1 MLQSM
6 RSAAR
11 YIWIFIV
18 IAFIGG
24 FLLVDTSGLL
34 GRAPITSGTAVATV
48 NGTDILYTTWSA
60 ASQQRAQLEEQ
71 QTGRPLTLDE
81 RRRIENETFDE
92 MVQSLLLQQEY
103 ERRGI
108 GVTSDEI
115 IQAARFNPPPQ
126 LMQSPELQ
134 TEGQFDIDK
143 YQRFLGS
150 PAARQQGL
158 LVQLE
163 NYYRSEIPRAKLFDQ
178 LASEVY
184 VSDARLWQAYR
195 DQQDSAEVTYV
206 LFAPTMMPDDSV
218 SVTDADL
225 RAWYDSNKATL
236 ERPARAV
243 VSFVT
248 IPRTVAASDS
258 AAVRDRL
265 LRLREEITSGT
276 STFEDVARRESSD
289 TVSGADGGSLGR
301 GARGRFV
308 APFESAAYALSTGEI
323 SQPVE
328 TPFGYH
334 LIRVDERK
342 GDTLALRHIL
352 LPIRQSDSSATRT
365 DRRADS
371 LANIAASMEDG
382 SRLDSAAARL
392 GLPIRQAV
400 AFEGQPLTVGA
411 LVVPS
416 VSAWAFGGVTA
427 GETSDLF
434 GTDAGYFLARL
445 DSIYAGGVPSFEE
458 AREAVRLQVIHDK
471 KLDALM
477 GVGKQFALS
486 AAATSLEQ
494 AAQSMNLDV
503 QESGPFTRTSFN
515 TSIGRLNEAVGA
527 AFSLPIGPIGAPVRT
542 ESGVYVMRVDRRVEA
557 TREAFEAQKDTQ
569 RQQVLNALRQQRVRA
584 FLEELREDADVKDHR
599 KDINYQLTRQPA
611 V

>member
-1 MLQSM
+1 M

-11 YIWIFIV
+11 YVWIFIV

-92 MVQSLLLQQEY
+92 MVQSVLLQQEY

-108 GVTSDEI
+108 GVTDEEI

-134 TEGQFDIDK
+134 TDGRFDIDK

-195 DQQDSAEVTYV
+195 DQQDSAQVSYV
-206 LFAPTMMPDDSV
+206 LFSPTMIPDDSV
-218 SVTDADL
+218 TVSDADL
-225 RAWYDSNKATL
+225 RAWYDAHKASL

-248 IPRTVAASDS
+248 IPRTITAGDS
-258 AAVRDRL
+258 ASVRNRML
-265 LRLREEITSGT
+265 QLRDEITSGT

-289 TVSGADGGSLGR
+289 SVSAADGGSLGR

-308 APFESAAYALSTGEI
+308 APFESAAFALRTGEV
-323 SQPVE
+323 SQPVL

-334 LIRVDERK
+334 LIRVDEHK
-342 GDTLALRHIL
+342 GDTIALRHIL
-352 LPIRQSDSSATRT
+352 LPIRQSDSSATLT

-371 LANIAASMEDG
+371 LANVAASMEDG
-382 SRLDSAAARL
+382 SRLDSAAALL
-392 GLPIRQAV
+392 GLPIRQAA

-411 LVVPS
+411 LTVPS
-416 VSAWAFGGVTA
+416 VSAWAFGGVSP

-434 GTDAGYFLARL
+434 GTDEGYFLARL
-445 DSIYAGGVPSFEE
+445 DSLQEGGVPSFEQ
-458 AREAVRLQVIHDK
+458 ARETVRLSVIREK

-477 GVGKQFALS
+477 EVGKQFALS
-486 AAATSLEQ
+486 AAATSMQQ
-494 AAQSMNLDV
+494 AADSLNLELQD
-503 QESGPFTRTSFN
+503 SGPFTRTSFN
-515 TSIGRLNEAVGA
+515 TSMGSLNEAVGA
-527 AFSLPIGPIGAPVRT
+527 AFSLPIGPVGAPVRT

-557 TREAFEAQKDTQ
+557 SREAFEAQKDTQ

-584 FLEELREDADVKDHR
+584 FLEELSTNADLEDHR
-599 KDINYQLTRQPA
+599 KEINYQLTRQPA
-611 V
+611 A